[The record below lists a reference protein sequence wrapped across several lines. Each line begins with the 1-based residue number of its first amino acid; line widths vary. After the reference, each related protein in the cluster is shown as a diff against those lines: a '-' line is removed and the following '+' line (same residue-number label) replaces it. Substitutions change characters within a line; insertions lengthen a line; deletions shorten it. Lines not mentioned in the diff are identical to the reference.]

1 MSGSGKKKQASR
13 KGGTPPPASRGKAAK
28 PPPPAADR
36 QSDAEAIERA
46 VYDGMQDL
54 RANKTR

>member
-28 PPPPAADR
+28 PSPPAPDR